1 MAEDG
6 AARRAMR
13 WVDAGKDIALH
24 EGMRLLPT
32 PAVSAL
38 GSGIALLGTKF
49 RLKGKVERAM
59 RALAY
64 LRPELDEA
72 ERRAFAVS
80 NLRNIGR
87 SLAEFSCL
95 HRLSDEGRVSV
106 EGKENIT
113 APNAVLALLHLGNW
127 ESMMAAILGMG
138 MQARSIY
145 QPPASATQTAIA
157 MRVRRSLNNDAI
169 LGNSLAMREALR
181 VLSRGDTMIGLFV
194 DEFKNGRVNA
204 PAFGRA
210 PAKGGNIAMAARL
223 ALRAGVPLVAA
234 YMTREAGPRY
244 RAHFLPAIP
253 LTGNAVADQAAIEAA
268 ITPVVLRHLDQWLM
282 LYAFRPDR

>member
-1 MAEDG
+1 MAEDSV
-6 AARRAMR
+6 ARRAMR

-59 RALAY
+59 RALTY
-64 LRPELDEA
+64 LRPEMDEA
-72 ERRAFAVS
+72 ERRAFAIA

-87 SLAEFSCL
+87 SMAEFSCL
-95 HRLSDEGRVSV
+95 HRLSGEGRVSV
-106 EGKENIT
+106 EGRENIT

-145 QPPASATQTAIA
+145 QPPASAAQTAIA

-181 VLSRGDTMIGLFV
+181 VLARGDTMIGLFV

-223 ALRAGVPLVAA
+223 ALRAGVPLVPA

-253 LTGNAVADQAAIEAA
+253 LTGDAVADQAAIEAA
-268 ITPVVLRHLDQWLM
+268 IAPVVLRHLDQWLM

>member
-223 ALRAGVPLVAA
+223 ALRAGVPLVPA